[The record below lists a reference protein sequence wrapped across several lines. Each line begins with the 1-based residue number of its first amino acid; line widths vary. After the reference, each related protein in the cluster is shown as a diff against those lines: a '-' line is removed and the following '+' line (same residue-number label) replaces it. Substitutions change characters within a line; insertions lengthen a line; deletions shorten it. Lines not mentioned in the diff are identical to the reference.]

1 MADTSKDDKTEA
13 ASPRRI
19 EKAREQGQIV
29 RSRELNTFMMLLVGV
44 GALWGMGGPLYD
56 RVSQLMVQG
65 LMFERA
71 QAFDDS
77 RMLSAAWAQCQAGL
91 FAVFPF
97 LLVMALTALGASML
111 LGGVVVT
118 LQALQPNFSRMNP
131 VSGLARMFSV
141 QVLAELGKALAKAFL
156 VGIVAVIYLRDH
168 AQALL
173 ALTGMPIEQAVASA
187 MHMLAVSCALIIG
200 SLVLVVGLDVPYQ
213 LWSYATKLKMT
224 KEEVRQEHKD
234 TDGDPHIKARIRKQQ
249 QLMARSRM
257 MSKVPKADVIVT
269 NPTHYAV
276 ALAYKDQKMGAP
288 RVIAK
293 GADAVAARIREVGA
307 EHRIPVLEAPTLA
320 RALYFHVDLDREI
333 PTELYTAVAEV
344 VAWAIRLRR
353 VNEAG
358 GVVPPTPK
366 NLPVPPGMDQPGPQ
380 GADPEETQN

>member
-56 RVSQLMVQG
+56 RVSQLMAQG

-71 QAFDDS
+71 QAFDSS